1 MKYKFEQ
8 LSNKVIKSADGKQ
21 FFSKAEGVADFQ
33 KTFFGD
39 EERYEISAKGAV
51 IELKNHKGTFTDAI
65 ILTFCKE
72 DDESTLFVDVL
83 ISDML
88 GTFISD
94 WY

>member
-21 FFSKAEGVADFQ
+21 FFSKAESAVDFQ

-39 EERYEISAKGAV
+39 EEQYEISGQVAE
-51 IELKNHKGTFTDAI
+51 IELKNHKGAFTDAI

-72 DDESTLFVDVL
+72 DDESTSFVDVL
-83 ISDML
+83 ISDLL

>member
-1 MKYKFEQ
+1 MKDRFEQ
-8 LSNKVIKSADGKQ
+8 LSNKVIKSAEGKQ

-39 EERYEISAKGAV
+39 EDQYGISAKDV
-51 IELKNHKGTFTDAI
+51 EIELKSHNGTFTDAI
-65 ILTFCKE
+65 LLTFCKE
-72 DDESTLFVDVL
+72 DGESTSFVDVL
-83 ISDML
+83 ISDLL